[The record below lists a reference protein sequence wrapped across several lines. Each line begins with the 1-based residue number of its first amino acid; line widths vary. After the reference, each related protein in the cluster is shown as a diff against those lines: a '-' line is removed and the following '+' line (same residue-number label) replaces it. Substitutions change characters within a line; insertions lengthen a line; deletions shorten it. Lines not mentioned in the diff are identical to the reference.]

1 MSPQLRSPR
10 LLGLVLAA
18 GLLTSSALAQSTQR
32 GKEMRYGPALM
43 TSVLY
48 EPAAGEPP
56 TPNGPPYATPLELSR
71 LAALKG
77 LVIRLGEVS
86 VCYDLDTLQLVA
98 AWRGFLDLKKTNI
111 GNYKGYASGA
121 AEIAGPLLEK
131 VTGEMPAHAA
141 GPAKFLGFYRTTA
154 GIALSFELGGNAFLE
169 TPKVDES
176 GMVVRDIRPSPAPPA
191 DFPKN
196 EWAEIEVKGKLGAEP
211 DATYAVDTIPLPEDN
226 PWKSWIRP
234 TGLDFF
240 PDGRIAICTLNGEVW
255 IGSGLDAELKKVT
268 WKRLAIGLFEPLG
281 LKVIDGKVLVRGR
294 DQITRLHDLNGDGE
308 ADFYERFNADNKLW
322 LSYHAFV
329 FDLQADSKGNIYYVT
344 GGNALGRERP
354 WYSRLIR
361 VSADG
366 THSEDVATGFRAPN
380 GLSIAPDDTI
390 YVSDNQGQWIPASKL
405 NRIKPGGFYGHV
417 ADPRLDPKAPAPP
430 GFDPPLCWIPMT
442 MDNSSGGA
450 AFPPKQGW
458 GPLSGSIL
466 HTSFGM
472 ASMLAIFNDGAQGA
486 TIKLPWKL
494 DSGVLRARFSPGD
507 QNLYVVGMKG
517 WQTRAVKEGCL
528 HRIRYT
534 GKPWRLPSGWK
545 VGKGTIAIQFAEPL
559 DKATAEDTGNYAGE
573 EWNYLWHSVYGSPDV
588 SVADPKQKHRDPLEI
603 TGAKLSEDGKTLT
616 LEVPQLTAAMQ
627 VSIKINGQFKDGA
640 PLATEL
646 AGTVIVN
653 F

>member
-1 MSPQLRSPR
+1 
-10 LLGLVLAA
+10 
-18 GLLTSSALAQSTQR
+18 
-32 GKEMRYGPALM
+32 M

-48 EPAAGEPP
+48 EPAVGEPP
-56 TPNGPPYATPLELSR
+56 TPTGPPFATPLELSR

-77 LVIRLGEVS
+77 LVIRLGEMS
-86 VCYDLDTLQLVA
+86 VCYDLDSMQMVA

-121 AEIAGPLLEK
+121 AEIVGPLVEK
-131 VTGEMPAHAA
+131 VTGGLPADVS
-141 GPAKFLGFYRTTA
+141 GPSKFLGFYRTKA
-154 GIALSFELGGNAFLE
+154 GVALRFERGGKTYLE

-176 GMVVRDIRPSPAPPA
+176 GTVIRDVQPSPAPPT

-196 EWAEIEVKGKLGAEP
+196 DWAEIELKGKLGTDPEA
-211 DATYAVDTIPLPEDN
+211 AYAVDTIPLPETN

-255 IGSGLDAELKKVT
+255 IGTGLDAELNKVT
-268 WKRLAIGLFEPLG
+268 WKRMAIGLFEPLG
-281 LKVIDGKVLVRGR
+281 LKIIDGKVLVRGR
-294 DQITRLHDLNGDGE
+294 DQITRLHDLNGDDE
-308 ADFYERFNADNKLW
+308 ADYYERFNADNKLW

-329 FDLQADSKGNIYYVT
+329 FDLQTDSKGNVYYVT

-354 WYSRLIR
+354 WYSRLIC
-361 VSADG
+361 VSPDG
-366 THSEDVATGFRAPN
+366 KKSEDVATGFRAPN

-390 YVSDNQGQWIPASKL
+390 YVSDNQGQWTPASKL

-417 ADPRLDPKAPAPP
+417 ADPRLDPNAPAPP
-430 GFDPPLCWIPMT
+430 GFDSPLCWIPMT

-472 ASMLAIFNDGAQGA
+472 ASMLAIFDDGTQGA
-486 TIKLPWKL
+486 AIKLPWKL
-494 DSGVLRARFSPGD
+494 DSGVQRARFSPHD
-507 QNLYVVGMKG
+507 QNLYVVGLKG
-517 WQTRAVKEGCL
+517 WQTRAAKEGCL

-545 VGKGTIAIQFAEPL
+545 VGKGTISILFAEPL
-559 DKATAEDTGNYAGE
+559 DKATAEDTENYAAE
-573 EWNYLWHSVYGSPDV
+573 EWNYLWHTVYGSPDV
-588 SVADPKQKHRDPLEI
+588 SVTDPKQKRRDPLEI
-603 TGAKLSEDGKTLT
+603 SAAHLSEDGKTLT
-616 LEVPQLTAAMQ
+616 LSVPQLTPAMQ
-627 VSIKINGQFKDGA
+627 VQVKINGQFNDG
-640 PLATEL
+640 TEL
-646 AGTVIVN
+646 KTEVAGSVYMTQ
-653 F
+653 